1 MDATAVSAQES
12 RRSTAAVRLVAPF
25 LMAWLLSVGAYVVLS
40 VTPHSGL
47 LEVARQAAFLVPF
60 WGASIT
66 SALVA
71 RRSAGVE
78 RRILGALAIAI
89 AAVTV
94 SETYVSGLVLSGRAL
109 EEGWPVLPEVLT
121 VSAALVMIAAL
132 TRSVDMRAY
141 SRLAAARHA
150 VDAIAVGLAS
160 TAVVLGLF
168 VAPMIDAQG
177 SLTAGQAVP
186 AAAYSGLGVVL
197 LTTVGAAFGARILA
211 NDESWFQRVLAGLW
225 VYALATAAWPAW
237 LYGTLVRPTS
247 AWDTL
252 VESMWA
258 TGMWLAFAGMARRL
272 AESGRSGDEAT
283 PVPRTAPRSHGALSA
298 AVPVLLTFA
307 CGYALAAGVGPLVV
321 PDLRPTMLVAG
332 ILLALL
338 LVVRQVLAGIENKRL
353 ALALSTDPV
362 TGLHA
367 YRPFQDALQT
377 ELDIAERTN
386 GSVALV
392 MFDID
397 GFRRLNDAC
406 GHTAGDQLLKQA
418 ADAIAR
424 CVRSSDS
431 IGRLGGDEFAV
442 IMGGASAEHAQRFA
456 LRALAEVRTVC
467 DDVTGNPL
475 QATAG
480 IAVYPLH
487 AATRAELL
495 RCAAGALFWAK
506 RHDRGGFA
514 VYDPS
519 VVTSLDAK
527 DEIERLEV
535 ETQVRAIRALAVA
548 VDARDPA
555 TQFHSK
561 NVALLV
567 TELAYELG
575 LPHEHVR
582 RLEIAA
588 LLHDVGK
595 IGVSDRVLRKRSP
608 LTAAEVMHV
617 REHSVLGERIMR
629 SSGFDDVALWVR
641 HHHERY
647 DGSGYPDGLAAERIP
662 YEARLLAVCDAYDAM
677 TSERPYRSAMSPAAA
692 LQEIDCCIGSQ
703 FDPEVAEAFIA
714 LMGRRLPL

>member
-1 MDATAVSAQES
+1 MDATAVSAHES
-12 RRSTAAVRLVAPF
+12 RRSALAVRPLAPF
-25 LMAWLLSVGAYVVLS
+25 VVAWLVSVGAYAVLS
-40 VTPHSGL
+40 LAPHSAL
-47 LEVARQAAFLVPF
+47 FELVRQVAYLVPF
-60 WGASIT
+60 WGATVT
-66 SALVA
+66 SVLVA
-71 RRSAGVE
+71 RRAAGAE
-78 RRILGALAIAI
+78 RRVLGALAVAI
-89 AAVTV
+89 AAVAA
-94 SETYVSGLVLSGRAL
+94 SETYVSGLLLLRGFPES
-109 EEGWPVLPEVLT
+109 GWPVLAEVLT
-121 VSAALVMIAAL
+121 VGAAVLMVAALA
-132 TRSVDMRAY
+132 RSVDMRAY
-141 SRLAAARHA
+141 SKLAAARHA
-150 VDAIAVGLAS
+150 VDVVAVGLSAMI
-160 TAVVLGLF
+160 AVLGF
-168 VAPMIDAQG
+168 VVDPLMSASGAMTASQG
-177 SLTAGQAVP
+177 VP

-197 LTTVGAAFGARILA
+197 LATTGAAFGARSIVS
-211 NDESWFQRVLAGLW
+211 DESWFQRVVAGLW

-237 LYGTLVRPTS
+237 LYGTLARPES

-252 VESMWA
+252 IESMWA

-272 AESGRSGDEAT
+272 VAAPGAVEPAT
-283 PVPRTAPRSHGALSA
+283 AMPRMAPRSHGIVSV
-298 AVPVLLTFA
+298 AVPVVLTLSA
-307 CGYALAAGVGPLVV
+307 GYAVAAGAAPLVEPGLRAPMLAAG
-321 PDLRPTMLVAG
+321 AS
-332 ILLALL
+332 LALL
-338 LVVRQVLAGIENKRL
+338 LVLRQLLAGIENARL
-353 ALALSTDPV
+353 ARAASTDPV
-362 TGLHA
+362 TGMQA

-377 ELDIAERTN
+377 ELDIADRAN

-406 GHTAGDQLLKQA
+406 GHKAGDELLRCA
-418 ADAIAR
+418 AEAIAR
-424 CVRSSDS
+424 CVRSSDH

-442 IMGGASAEHAQRFA
+442 VMGGASAEHAQRFA
-456 LRALAEVRTVC
+456 MRALAEVRTVC
-467 DDVTGNPL
+467 DSVSGSPL

-487 AATRAELL
+487 AGTRAELM

-555 TQFHSK
+555 TQYHSK

-567 TELAYELG
+567 TELAHQLG
-575 LPHEHVR
+575 LPHEHIR

-617 REHSVLGERIMR
+617 REHALLGERIMR
-629 SSGFDDVALWVR
+629 SSGFDDVASWVR

-647 DGSGYPDGLAAERIP
+647 DGSGYPDGLAGQRIP

-677 TSERPYRSAMSPAAA
+677 TSERPYRAAMSPIAA

-703 FDPEVAEAFIA
+703 FDPEIAEAFIV
-714 LMGRRLPL
+714 LMGRRLPM

>member
-1 MDATAVSAQES
+1 MDATAVSAEEPS
-12 RRSTAAVRLVAPF
+12 RSALAVRPAAPF
-25 LMAWLLSVGAYVVLS
+25 VVASIVFVSAYVVLS
-40 VTPHSGL
+40 VTPHSGI
-47 LEVARQAAFLVPF
+47 LEAVRQAVFLVPF
-60 WGASIT
+60 WGAAVT
-66 SALVA
+66 SVLTS
-71 RRSAGVE
+71 RKSSGVE
-78 RRILGALAIAI
+78 RRVLAALAAAI
-89 AAVTV
+89 SLVAA
-94 SETYVSGLVLSGRAL
+94 SETFVSLYVLAGRNI
-109 EEGWPVLPEVLT
+109 ESGWPILPEVLT
-121 VSAALVMIAAL
+121 ASAAVLMIAAL
-132 TRSVDMRAY
+132 ARSVDMRAY
-141 SRLAAARHA
+141 SRLAVARHA
-150 VDAIAVGLAS
+150 VDAVAVGVAA
-160 TAVVLGLF
+160 AVGVLGLF
-168 VAPMIDAQG
+168 VSPLMAATSSLDPVQG
-177 SLTAGQAVP
+177 VSAAVYSAFGALLVMLT
-186 AAAYSGLGVVL
+186 AAAY
-197 LTTVGAAFGARILA
+197 GATDIIS
-211 NDESWFQRVLAGLW
+211 DDSWFQRVLAGLW
-225 VYALATAAWPAW
+225 IYALATAIWPAW
-237 LYGTLVRPTS
+237 LYGAVVRPAS

-258 TGMWLAFAGMARRL
+258 AGMWLAFAGMARRL
-272 AESGRSGDEAT
+272 RDAGRASERAT
-283 PVPRTAPRSHGALSA
+283 PVPRTAPPAHGLFSLV
-298 AVPVLLTFA
+298 VPVALVLACAYAFA
-307 CGYALAAGVGPLVV
+307 AGAAPLVVQVLRPPMAVAGTALAAL
-321 PDLRPTMLVAG
+321 
-332 ILLALL
+332 I
-338 LVVRQVLAGIENKRL
+338 VVRQMLAGVENARL
-353 ALALSTDPV
+353 ARALTTDPV
-362 TGLHA
+362 TGLQA

-377 ELDIAERTN
+377 ELDIADRAN

-406 GHTAGDQLLKQA
+406 GHKEGDELLRCA
-418 ADAIAR
+418 AEAIAR
-424 CVRSSDS
+424 CVRSSDH

-442 IMGGASAEHAQRFA
+442 VMGGASAEHAQRFA
-456 LRALAEVRTVC
+456 MRALAEVRTVC
-467 DDVTGNPL
+467 DSVSGSPL

-487 AATRAELL
+487 AGTRAELM

-555 TQFHSK
+555 TQYHSK

-567 TELAYELG
+567 TELAHQLG
-575 LPHEHVR
+575 LPHEHIR

-617 REHSVLGERIMR
+617 REHALLGERIMR
-629 SSGFDDVALWVR
+629 SSGFDDVASWVR

-647 DGSGYPDGLAAERIP
+647 DGSGYPDGLAGQRIP

-677 TSERPYRSAMSPAAA
+677 TSERPYRAAMSPIAA

-703 FDPEVAEAFIA
+703 FDPEIAEAFIV
-714 LMGRRLPL
+714 LMGRRLPM